1 MSRFGR
7 YFEEFKVGEVYK
19 HWPGRTITESDDI
32 LFCMLTMNHHP
43 LHIDA
48 NYAKD
53 SDYGKQVVVGNL
65 VVDIAFGQSVPD
77 VSGRA
82 LANLGF
88 DKIEFLAPTFHG
100 DTIYSESEVL
110 EVKESSSRPDRGIV
124 KVETRATNQRGE
136 LVMKFRRAVMIA
148 KRPPEEPGPPK

>member
-1 MSRFGR
+1 MSQFGR

-53 SDYGKQVVVGNL
+53 SDYGRQVVVGNL

-88 DKIEFLAPTFHG
+88 DKIEFLKPTFHG

-124 KVETRATNQRGE
+124 KVETRALNQRGE
-136 LVMKFRRAVMIA
+136 LVMKFSRAVMIA
-148 KRPPEEPGPPK
+148 KRPADEPGPPK